1 MPSLSRERSHEDSQS
16 ERYLTLRT
24 PMPRLIS
31 ACSEFRAPSPSDASR
46 STSAASPA
54 PLPLGSAT
62 APASSVFSAPVTP
75 HVSTQPAFWLLLT
88 HMLSRTSS
96 LSSPLIRERPAS
108 PTVIRTLSQRLPRE
122 RATPNHALQRTAPR
136 VTARAFCERSGSYI
150 WASIVRSTVGH
161 APRRAPQSLSLGSLG
176 VATRV
181 L

>member
-1 MPSLSRERSHEDSQS
+1 MPSFSRERSHDDSQP

-31 ACSEFRAPSPSDASR
+31 VCSEFRATSPSEASR
-46 STSAASPA
+46 STSAASSA

-62 APASSVFSAPVTP
+62 TPATSIFSSPVTP

-96 LSSPLIRERPAS
+96 LSSPVVRERPAS
-108 PTVIRTLSQRLPRE
+108 STVIRILSQRPPRE

-136 VTARAFCERSGSYI
+136 VTLA
-150 WASIVRSTVGH
+150 
-161 APRRAPQSLSLGSLG
+161 APRRPSAQPARRAPQSLSFWSLG
-176 VATRV
+176 VLRP
-181 L
+181 LFRELHQQ